1 MGRALGR
8 SPAACVEALVLRL
21 SLKNPSLE
29 GRPAV
34 GLRQG
39 QDMLEGPQRHPWS
52 RCFGRPVPVVHL
64 LGQFCPALSTEV
76 PGASSFPAVAAAG
89 PPLLCS
95 ARPGCHPGVLP
106 QHCSGQSQGFGSRAS
121 LAEGVF
127 LPAPPLW
134 FCVLSFVQD
143 PCFQASQVI

>member
-76 PGASSFPAVAAAG
+76 PGASSFPAVAAAR

-121 LAEGVF
+121 LAEGEF
-127 LPAPPLW
+127 LPAPLCGFVCLVLFKTHAFKPLK
-134 FCVLSFVQD
+134 
-143 PCFQASQVI
+143 